1 MNIEI
6 QTGIEEG
13 YADEMI
19 ALVNDKGDSEA
30 SEAYIRGYEDGYD
43 QACMD
48 LMDDDLGS
56 CRDDQK
62 PEYGYMNEDDKPVYK
77 KDCPWK

>member
-1 MNIEI
+1 MNIEL
-6 QTGIEEG
+6 QTGIEAS

-19 ALVNDKGDSEA
+19 ALVNDQGDTTV

-56 CRDDQK
+56 SQDEQK
-62 PEYGYMNEDDKPVYK
+62 PEGGYMNEDDKAVYQA
-77 KDCPWK
+77 DCPWK

>member
-1 MNIEI
+1 MNIEL
-6 QTGIEEG
+6 QTGIEAS

-19 ALVNDKGDSEA
+19 ALVNDQGDTAA

-43 QACMD
+43 QACID

-56 CRDDQK
+56 SQDEQK
-62 PEYGYMNEDDKPVYK
+62 PEGGYMNEDDKAVYQA
-77 KDCPWK
+77 DCPWK